1 MSNIRDRSLST
12 LDFRVFRMYT
22 HTPAPDSFFIF
33 LDLSSLDKL
42 YPSIS
47 TSAFFT
53 LEFIQDSENAKIAY
67 FF

>member
-1 MSNIRDRSLST
+1 
-12 LDFRVFRMYT
+12 MYT

-33 LDLSSLDKL
+33 LDLSGLDKL

-53 LEFIQDSENAKIAY
+53 LEFSQDSENAKIAY